1 MKSYAEWYP
10 IFIML
15 AIDFAFAISNILLKK
30 IILDGMNH
38 LVFITYRQSISTIFL
53 APVAF
58 FLEKYE
64 YCLLE
69 LLFSLNPESES
80 LERFPFPTYG
90 KLLPPLN
97 MQLNVSCRNTRP
109 KLTPQILCNLF
120 LSAIIG

>member
-1 MKSYAEWYP
+1 MKSYVEWYP

-38 LVFITYRQSISTIFL
+38 LVFITYRQAISTIFL

-64 YCLLE
+64 YL
-69 LLFSLNPESES
+69 
-80 LERFPFPTYG
+80 
-90 KLLPPLN
+90 LLPPIYGKTFASSEHATYCFL
-97 MQLNVSCRNTRP
+97 QEYQTKTHPS
-109 KLTPQILCNLF
+109 NLV
-120 LSAIIG
+120 